1 MYANELK
8 QSILRVLSNRSLSN
22 TQFNYFSVMASDL
35 SSYLERPSKIDI
47 KIAIK
52 QLHEEGTIVL
62 RDYYLIDDRDD
73 KLYDY
78 TFDILKN

>member
-1 MYANELK
+1 MYVNELK

-22 TQFNYFSVMASDL
+22 TQFNYFSVMASEL